1 MVGPI
6 YIIAVALGI
15 AFIMGLFGKSLKGLS
30 GWAMLAGLGFMT
42 FVSGQWL
49 LEFMSNNRA
58 VETIFTAGFKPPY
71 SINLQMGMYEAFI
84 TFLINT
90 VGLLGGIYLFKDLKQ
105 NGTNAM
111 VVFLVFI
118 MSLNVVVMTRDMFNL
133 FVFLEVGSIATA
145 GLILLNK
152 NGNALQAGMKYLI
165 ATGIISGILLIGIIF
180 AYYFT
185 GSLNIDDLL
194 AANMGASKATVIAVF
209 LIYVSILLELKPFP
223 ANGWGIDVYT
233 AANPGI
239 GALVSAATAS
249 AGFYVLYKLLPLGGA
264 EWLNYIAVIGGI
276 TFVGSNLMG
285 TKQNNPNRLLGYSS
299 IGQIGLLTMILGL
312 SDVLGEKLVFIAF
325 GILISHYAAKAGLF
339 WLSGIINAKD
349 IKGWAALRKSPFLL
363 FLFGTFVF
371 ALIGFPPFPSFFGK
385 WELIMT
391 LATGGHWAWMV
402 TILVGSFLEGIY
414 LFRWLGYAIKLD
426 HEELPD
432 FKIEW
437 NKLFPIWI
445 MAIVLYSVGVYVTP
459 MVEGGSF
466 INYLPLMF
474 VLFLFAIDFLPI
486 YIKNTVSI
494 GGIIWYM
501 FHIYPILEHDLMRLV
516 FAGIFLVGGVLT
528 LVAGYNKKGIRR
540 GFYPM
545 ALMMYAGL
553 IGIIQAS
560 SMLEF
565 FFSWELMTA
574 GSYFLIIRGKRSMP
588 HGYSYMLFSIGGAYA
603 ILFGFALAFAST
615 FDTSLAA
622 LGSISILPT
631 LAYTL
636 LAVGFMTKTASLGLH
651 IWLPGAHGEAESDVS
666 PMVSAILLKAGIYG
680 LMLLFLYM
688 DRASTGASNL
698 LYILGW
704 IGALTT
710 LVGNLSASFQEDA
723 KRLLAYS
730 SMAQLGY
737 ILFAI
742 SIMTYMGWLAGFVYV
757 INHFMFKAIL
767 FLVIG
772 GVVVKLGTHN
782 MYEMGGMIKKMP
794 FSFVAVLISIIVI
807 GGIPP
812 LSGFTGKWLF
822 YNAII
827 EKGWYFQGAII
838 FFAGV
843 IAFLY
848 LYKLIH
854 SVFLGQLK
862 DNHRNVKEISAWILV
877 PSYILIIG
885 IMIFS
890 AFPKMVLQPIGE
902 MIAPYFKGSD
912 TITWEGTKALSSIGY
927 WDGST
932 VMTVVGSAFVLVL
945 GWLVIMSSKA
955 KKIGQFNIVF
965 AAERPFRPE
974 TTHVSYNI
982 YAGYK
987 KALGFLVTP
996 GVTAFWAMLSNL
1008 VLEFANWLRRI
1019 YSGSMQNYALHV
1031 VLYIVVFYLI
1041 ALGGL

>member
-6 YIIAVALGI
+6 YIIAVALGL
-15 AFIMGLFGKSLKGLS
+15 AFIMGLFGKSLKNLS
-30 GWAMLAGLGFMT
+30 QWAMLAGLGFMT
-42 FVSGQWL
+42 YVSGQWL
-49 LEFMSNNRA
+49 LEFMTNNRA

-71 SINLQMGMYEAFI
+71 SINLQMGSFEAFF
-84 TFLINT
+84 TFIINV
-90 VGLLGGIYLFKDLKQ
+90 VGFLGGMYLFKDLKKT
-105 NGTNAM
+105 GPNAM
-111 VVFLVFI
+111 MVYLVFI

-145 GLILLNK
+145 GLILLTK

-165 ATGIISGILLIGIIF
+165 ASGIISGILLIGIIF
-180 AYYFT
+180 AYYFS

-194 AANMGASKATVIAVF
+194 AANLGAYKASVVAVF
-209 LIYVSILLELKPFP
+209 LIYVSIILELKPFP

-264 EWLNYIAVIGGI
+264 AWLNYIAVIGGI

-285 TKQNNPNRLLGYSS
+285 TKQENPNRLLGYSS
-299 IGQIGLLTMILGL
+299 IGQIGLLMMILGL
-312 SDVLGEKLVFIAF
+312 SDILGEKMMFIAF

-349 IKGWAALRKSPFLL
+349 IKGWAALRKAPFLL

-391 LATGGHWAWMV
+391 LATGSHWGWMA
-402 TILVGSFLEGIY
+402 TILVGSFIEGIY
-414 LFRWLGYAIKLD
+414 LFRWLGYAIKRD

-437 NKLFPIWI
+437 NKLFPVWV
-445 MAIVLYSVGVYVTP
+445 MAIILYTVGVYVTP
-459 MVEGGSF
+459 MTEGGAF
-466 INYLPLMF
+466 INYLPLIF
-474 VLFLFAIDFLPI
+474 VLFLFAIDFLPV
-486 YIKNTVSI
+486 YIKNTISI
-494 GGIIWYM
+494 AGIIWYSVNL
-501 FHIYPILEHDLMRLV
+501 YPVLEGDLMRLI
-516 FAGIFLVGGVLT
+516 FAGIFMVGGVLT
-528 LVAGYNKKGIRR
+528 LMAGYSKKGTRK

-545 ALMMYAGL
+545 AMMMFAGL
-553 IGIIQAS
+553 IGIIEAS
-560 SMLEF
+560 SLLEF

-588 HGYSYMLFSIGGAYA
+588 HAYSYMLFSISGAYA
-603 ILFGFALAFAST
+603 ILFGFALAFASG

-622 LGSISILPT
+622 LGSITLLPT

-651 IWLPGAHGEAESDVS
+651 VWLPGAHGEAESDVS
-666 PMVSAILLKAGIYG
+666 PMVSAILLKAGVFG

-688 DRASTGASNL
+688 DRASAGANNL
-698 LYILGW
+698 WYVLGW
-704 IGALTT
+704 VGALTT
-710 LVGNLSASFQEDA
+710 LMGNMSASFQEDA

-730 SMAQLGY
+730 SVAQLGY

-742 SIMTYMGWLAGFVYV
+742 SIMTQLGWLAGFTYT
-757 INHFMFKAIL
+757 INHFMFKAVL

-772 GVVVKLGTHN
+772 GIVAKLGTHN

-794 FSFVAVLISIIVI
+794 FSFIAVLISIVVI

-812 LSGFTGKWLF
+812 LSGFAGKWLF
-822 YNAII
+822 YNAIL

-838 FFAGV
+838 FFSGIV
-843 IAFLY
+843 AFLY

-862 DNHRNVKEISAWILV
+862 DNHRNMKEISAWILI
-877 PSYILIIG
+877 PTYIMIIG

-890 AFPKMVLQPIGE
+890 AFPQYILKPIGD
-902 MIAPYFKGSD
+902 MLAPYFPSEILVWD
-912 TITWEGTKALSSIGY
+912 GTKALTSFGY

-932 VMTVVGSAFVLVL
+932 VMVVVGTTFMLLLV
-945 GWLVIMSSKA
+945 WLIALSSKA
-955 KKIGQFNIVF
+955 KKVEQFNIVF
-965 AAERPFRPE
+965 AAERPERPE

-987 KALGFLVTP
+987 KALGFLVAP
-996 GVTAFWAMLSNL
+996 VITAFWDSVSNS

-1019 YSGSMQNYALHV
+1019 YSGSAQNYALHV
-1031 VLYIVVFYLI
+1031 VLFIVVFYLI

>member
-6 YIIAVALGI
+6 YIIAVALGL
-15 AFIMGLFGKSLKGLS
+15 AFFMGLFGKSLKNLS
-30 GWAMLAGLGFMT
+30 GWLMLAGLGFMT

-49 LEFMSNNRA
+49 LEFIVNNRA
-58 VETIFTAGFKPPY
+58 SEMIYTAGFKPPY
-71 SINLQMGMYEAFI
+71 SINLQMGLYEAVF
-84 TFLINT
+84 TFLINV
-90 VGLLGGIYLFKDLKQ
+90 VGFLGGMYLFKDLKKT
-105 NGTNAM
+105 GMHAM

-145 GLILLNK
+145 GLILLNQ
-152 NGNALQAGMKYLI
+152 NGNSLQAGMKYLV
-165 ATGIISGILLIGIIF
+165 ATGIISGMLLIGIIF
-180 AYYFT
+180 AYYFS

-194 AANMGASKATVIAVF
+194 GAHMGEAKFSVVAVF

-223 ANGWGIDVYT
+223 ANGWGIDLYT
-233 AANPGI
+233 AANPGV
-239 GALVSAATAS
+239 GAMVSAASAS
-249 AGFYVLYKLLPLGGA
+249 ASFYVLYKLLPLGGS
-264 EWLNYIAVIGGI
+264 EWLNYIAVIGGM

-285 TKQNNPNRLLGYSS
+285 IKQETPNRLLGYSS
-299 IGQIGLLTMILGL
+299 IGQIGLLTMLLGL
-312 SDVLGEKLVFIAF
+312 SDILGEKLVFIAF

-339 WLSGIINAKD
+339 WLSGIIKAKD
-349 IKGWAALRKSPFLL
+349 LKGWAALRKSPFLL

-391 LATGGHWAWMV
+391 LATNAHWAWMV
-402 TILVGSFLEGIY
+402 VVLVGSFIEGIY

-426 HEELPD
+426 HEDLPD
-432 FKIEW
+432 FKLEW
-437 NKLFPIWI
+437 NKLFPVWI
-445 MAIVLYSVGVYVTP
+445 MAIVLYAVGVYVTP
-459 MVEGGSF
+459 MIEGGAF
-466 INYLPLMF
+466 INYLPLLF
-474 VLFLFAIDFLPI
+474 VLFLFAIDFLPV
-486 YIKNTVSI
+486 YIKNTISI
-494 GGIIWYM
+494 AGIIWYM
-501 FHIYPILEHDLMRLV
+501 VQLYPVLEGDLMRLI

-528 LVAGYNKKGIRR
+528 LMAGYAKKGTRK

-545 ALMMYAGL
+545 AMLMYAGL
-553 IGIIQAS
+553 IGIIEAGS
-560 SMLEF
+560 LLEF

-603 ILFGFALAFAST
+603 ILFGFGLAFASSL
-615 FDTSLAA
+615 DTSLAA
-622 LGSISILPT
+622 LGSISLMPT

-666 PMVSAILLKAGIYG
+666 PMVSAILLKAGVFG

-688 DRASTGASNL
+688 DRTSAGANNL
-698 LYILGW
+698 LYVLGW
-704 IGALTT
+704 VGALTT
-710 LVGNLSASFQEDA
+710 LVGNMSAAFQEDA

-730 SMAQLGY
+730 SVAQLGY

-742 SIMTYMGWLAGFVYV
+742 SIMTQLGWLAGFTFTL
-757 INHFMFKAIL
+757 NHFMFKAVL

-772 GVVVKLGTHN
+772 GIVVKLGTHN
-782 MYEMGGMIKKMP
+782 MFEMGGMIKKMP
-794 FSFVAVLISIIVI
+794 FSFIAVLISIIVI

-812 LSGFTGKWLF
+812 LSGFAGKWLF
-822 YNAII
+822 YHAIVA
-827 EKGWYFQGAII
+827 KGWYFQGAII
-838 FFAGV
+838 FFAGI

-862 DNHRNVKEISAWILV
+862 DNHRNVKELSAWILI
-877 PSYILIIG
+877 PSYIMIIG

-890 AFPKMVLQPIGE
+890 AFPKLVLQPIGD
-902 MIAPYFKGSD
+902 MIAPYFGTQLTWDGS
-912 TITWEGTKALSSIGY
+912 KALTQLGY

-932 VMTVVGSAFVLVL
+932 VMTVIGTAFMLLLLWLVL
-945 GWLVIMSSKA
+945 LSSKI
-955 KKIGQFNIVF
+955 KKIGQFNIVY

-987 KALGFLVTP
+987 KALGFIVAP
-996 GVTAFWAMLSNL
+996 GITSFWNAVSNL
-1008 VLEFANWLRRI
+1008 LLDFANWLRRI
-1019 YSGSMQNYALHV
+1019 YGGSMQNYALHV
-1031 VLYIVVFYLI
+1031 VLFIVVFYLI

>member
-15 AFIMGLFGKSLKGLS
+15 AFFMGLFGKSLKNLS
-30 GWAMLAGLGFMT
+30 EWAMLAGLGFMT
-42 FVSGQWL
+42 YVSGQWL

-71 SINLQMGMYEAFI
+71 SINLQMGSIEAFF
-84 TFLINT
+84 TFIINV
-90 VGLLGGIYLFKDLKQ
+90 VGFLGAMYLFKDLKKT
-105 NGTNAM
+105 GPNAM
-111 VVFLVFI
+111 MVYLVFI

-145 GLILLNK
+145 GLILLTK
-152 NGNALQAGMKYLI
+152 SGEALQAGMKYLI
-165 ATGIISGILLIGIIF
+165 ATGIISGVLLIGIIF
-180 AYYFT
+180 AYYFS

-194 AANMGASKATVIAVF
+194 AANMGASKTTVIAVF
-209 LIYVSILLELKPFP
+209 LIYVSIILELKPFP

-285 TKQNNPNRLLGYSS
+285 TKQDRPNRLLGYSS
-299 IGQIGLLTMILGL
+299 IGQIGLLMMILGL
-312 SDVLGEKLVFIAF
+312 SDILGEKMMIIAF

-339 WLSGIINAKD
+339 WLSGLIQAKD

-385 WELIMT
+385 WELITT
-391 LATGGHWAWMV
+391 LAANGQWAWMV
-402 TILVGSFLEGIY
+402 TILAGSFIEGIY

-426 HEELPD
+426 HEDLPD

-437 NKLFPIWI
+437 NKIFPIWI
-445 MAIVLYSVGVYVTP
+445 MAIVLYAVGVYVTP
-459 MVEGGSF
+459 MVEGGMF

-474 VLFLFAIDFLPI
+474 VLFLFAIDFLPV
-486 YIKNTVSI
+486 YIKNTISI

-501 FHIYPILEHDLMRLV
+501 FHIYPVLEGDLLRLI

-528 LVAGYNKKGIRR
+528 LMAGYSKKGTRK

-545 ALMMYAGL
+545 AMMMFAGL
-553 IGIIQAS
+553 IGIIEAS
-560 SMLEF
+560 TLIEF

-603 ILFGFALAFAST
+603 ILFGFALAFASN

-622 LGSISILPT
+622 LGSINLLPT

-666 PMVSAILLKAGIYG
+666 PMVSAILLKAGVFG
-680 LMLLFLYM
+680 LMILFLYM
-688 DRASTGASNL
+688 DRTSVGATNL
-698 LYILGW
+698 LYVLGW
-704 IGALTT
+704 VGALTT
-710 LVGNLSASFQEDA
+710 LMGNMSAAFQEDA

-730 SMAQLGY
+730 SVAQLGY

-742 SIMTYMGWLAGFVYV
+742 SIMSQLGWLAGFTYT

-767 FLVIG
+767 FLVVG
-772 GVVVKLGTHN
+772 GIVAKLGTHY

-794 FSFVAVLISIIVI
+794 FSFIAVLVSIIVI

-812 LSGFTGKWLF
+812 LSGFAGKWLF
-822 YNAII
+822 YNAVI

-838 FFAGV
+838 FFAGI

-848 LYKLIH
+848 LFKLIH
-854 SVFLGQLK
+854 SIFLGQLK
-862 DNHRNVKEISAWILV
+862 DNHRNIKEISAWILV

-890 AFPKMVLQPIGE
+890 AFPQYILQPIGD
-902 MIAPYFKGSD
+902 MLAPYFS
-912 TITWEGTKALSSIGY
+912 TETLVWEGTKATTSLGY
-927 WDGST
+927 WDGT
-932 VMTVVGSAFVLVL
+932 TIMIVVATAFLL
-945 GWLVIMSSKA
+945 LLAWLLALSSKT
-955 KKIGQFNIVF
+955 KKIEQFNIVF

-987 KALGFLVTP
+987 KALGFLITP
-996 GVTAFWAMLSNL
+996 LVTAFWESMSNL

-1019 YSGSMQNYALHV
+1019 YGGSMQNYAIHV
-1031 VLYIVVFYLI
+1031 VLFIVVFYLI